1 MQEEEESQQAVEE
14 QERNTC
20 RIQLYCHHP
29 KRGRVDLPFKLHK
42 EVTLRQAVSM
52 AYEQIGDLS
61 DIGVPLSRRWLVKYN
76 EVYDS
81 VKCSW
86 DHRMGETVNYIFD
99 GVKSSYKFD
108 LLLEIIPEGQ
118 TFQVYSSLNA
128 KIFMVDVDAR
138 EYHSPVS
145 IRMPFSSSVQDLK
158 LSMKCKFKLYT
169 PYLFLLFLCITGN
182 FFVFSYDEHCRGSR
196 SYPPGHYTLLK

>member
-1 MQEEEESQQAVEE
+1 MQEEEESQRAVEE

-61 DIGVPLSRRWLVKYN
+61 DIGVPLSRCRLVKYN

-81 VKCSW
+81 VECSW
-86 DHRMGETVNYIFD
+86 DHRMDETVNDIFD

-118 TFQVYSSLNA
+118 TFQVYAPGSLNA

-158 LSMKCKFKLYT
+158 LSMKCKFILYDLT
-169 PYLFLLFLCITGN
+169 CFYCFLA
-182 FFVFSYDEHCRGSR
+182 
-196 SYPPGHYTLLK
+196 